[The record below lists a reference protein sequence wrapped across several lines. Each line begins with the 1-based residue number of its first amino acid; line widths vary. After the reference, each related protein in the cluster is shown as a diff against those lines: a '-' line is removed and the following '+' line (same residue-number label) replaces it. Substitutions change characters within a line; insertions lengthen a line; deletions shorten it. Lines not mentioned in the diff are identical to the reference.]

1 MKNKIEVD
9 VKDWTSTNLKYG
21 DYFEYKDEIYKF
33 QGYDFGTCVIGVNIE
48 TGEQIELIVK

>member
-21 DYFEYKDEIYKF
+21 DYFEYKEEIYKF

-48 TGEQIELIVK
+48 TGEQIELLTK